1 MRTIFIPI
9 IGSIQ
14 DTPPTGLVRQGEY
27 GLFPMDDGWYMID
40 ASDEFRRLLT
50 TADIFDSLI
59 PFGTKSS
66 SLDPGTQGQR
76 SMDDD
81 YFYLC
86 TQSGAAGDAVWKRIP
101 IFKSN

>member
-9 IGSIQ
+9 IGPIQ
-14 DTPPTGLVRQGEY
+14 DTPPTGIVRFHEH
-27 GLFPMDDGWYMID
+27 GLFPMEDGWYMID
-40 ASDEFRRLLT
+40 SSDEAKRLLT
-50 TADIFDSLI
+50 TDDLSSALV

-66 SLDPGTQGQR
+66 ALDAGQQGEQ

-86 TQSGAAGDAVWKRIP
+86 TQSGTAGNATWKRIP
-101 IFKSN
+101 IFKSY